1 MTSSPL
7 LNALCSVILSTHCN
21 VILRCAGDYLL
32 NLKQTCTREQE
43 LVGSQVKT
51 WFSHIKAKFY
61 FFIKMFYLFIFFN
74 QCKPKSSVSRC
85 ELHHVKKNCST
96 FQTITKALIHNSA
109 VKFYQPSRQNAH
121 CKYYTREKKCL
132 CVCVTFGRRDNLWP
146 SYVHNYNIQH

>member
-61 FFIKMFYLFIFFN
+61 FFIKMFYLFIYFFIN
-74 QCKPKSSVSRC
+74 ASQSLQCRAVNYTMLKKIV
-85 ELHHVKKNCST
+85 LHSKQSQKHSY
-96 FQTITKALIHNSA
+96 ITALLNLSA
-109 VKFYQPSRQNAH
+109 K
-121 CKYYTREKKCL
+121 
-132 CVCVTFGRRDNLWP
+132 
-146 SYVHNYNIQH
+146 